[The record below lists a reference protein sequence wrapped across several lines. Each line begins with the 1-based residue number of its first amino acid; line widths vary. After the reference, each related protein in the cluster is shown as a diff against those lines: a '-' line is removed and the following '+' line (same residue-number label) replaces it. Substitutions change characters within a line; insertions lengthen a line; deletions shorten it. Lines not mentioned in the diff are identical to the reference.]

1 MDALPPREVEDKQ
14 ALANGTA
21 YFAAPD
27 YHVLFESE
35 RSVALSRDQAV
46 NFSRPSIDAAPES
59 AALAYG
65 AGAPGIVLSGAS
77 ADADAAALALAG
89 ADAVPGIEQI
99 AAGPAR
105 LGSPTNNTTGA
116 GAR

>member
-46 NFSRPSIDAAPES
+46 NFSRPSIDAAP
-59 AALAYG
+59 
-65 AGAPGIVLSGAS
+65 
-77 ADADAAALALAG
+77 
-89 ADAVPGIEQI
+89 GIEQI